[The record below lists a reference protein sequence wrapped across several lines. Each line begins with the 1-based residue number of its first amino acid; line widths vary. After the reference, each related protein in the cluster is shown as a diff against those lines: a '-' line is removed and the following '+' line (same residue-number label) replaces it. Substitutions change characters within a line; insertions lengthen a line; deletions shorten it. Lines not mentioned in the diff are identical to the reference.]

1 MNKPVG
7 FFGCEQQ
14 KQTLVN
20 QKFLLEGYGGAEGKG
35 VLTELKEK
43 GRTEEIKLKSHAQK
57 GRENRIW
64 VSGRDSQM
72 VSSRAINHFQF
83 HFHFLKSK
91 IPKKE
96 LCDGLDELA

>member
-1 MNKPVG
+1 MNESVG
-7 FFGCEQQ
+7 FSGCKQQ

-20 QKFLLEGYGGAEGKG
+20 SKFLLEGYGGAEGKG

-43 GRTEEIKLKSHAQK
+43 GRTEEIKLKSHTQE
-57 GRENRIW
+57 GRQNRIW
-64 VSGRDSQM
+64 VSGKDSQM
-72 VSSRAINHFQF
+72 VSSSAINHFQF

-96 LCDGLDELA
+96 LCGGLDELV